1 VLFGYS
7 QTALFLLR
15 ILQKTGGNMKYKAL
29 TIAGSDCSGG
39 AGIQADLKTF
49 SAHGVFG
56 MSVITSVVAENTF
69 RVIDIMDVRTD
80 IIEKQIDAV
89 FEDIP
94 PDSVKIGM
102 LSTAETMLSV
112 AKKIK
117 KIKPK
122 NVVIDPVMY
131 AKNGA
136 PLMAENSINTLIS
149 EVVPLADL
157 ITPNI
162 PEAEKMADMKIK
174 NEDDMEYAAVKIL
187 KMGCKAV
194 LIKGGHSV
202 GNATDI
208 LYDGKEFYY
217 YSAERINTKN
227 THGTGC
233 TFSSAIAANLA
244 LGLDLT
250 QALENAK
257 EYVTNAIKHS
267 LPFGKGN
274 GPTNHFYE
282 FFKGEN

>member
-1 VLFGYS
+1 M
-7 QTALFLLR
+7 TH
-15 ILQKTGGNMKYKAL
+15 KAL

-69 RVIDIMDVRTD
+69 RVIDIMDVRAD

-102 LSTAETMLSV
+102 LGSIETMLAV
-112 AKKIK
+112 AEKIK
-117 KIKPK
+117 GINPE
-122 NVVIDPVMY
+122 NIVIDPVMY

-136 PLMAENSINTLIS
+136 PLMAENSIKTLIS

-162 PEAEKMADMKIK
+162 PEAEKMANMKIET
-174 NEDDMEYAAVKIL
+174 EDDMKKSAVEIL
-187 KMGCKAV
+187 KMGCKSV

-208 LYDGKEFYY
+208 LYDGKEFRL

-244 LGLDLT
+244 LGADL
-250 QALENAK
+250 QQSIERAK
-257 EYVTNAIKHS
+257 NYVTNAIRYS

-274 GPTNHFYE
+274 GPVNHFWEE
-282 FFKGEN
+282 FK